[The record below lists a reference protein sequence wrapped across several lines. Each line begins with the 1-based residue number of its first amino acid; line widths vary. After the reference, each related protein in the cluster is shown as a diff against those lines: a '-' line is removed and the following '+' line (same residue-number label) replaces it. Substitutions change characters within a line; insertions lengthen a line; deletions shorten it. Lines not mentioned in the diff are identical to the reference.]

1 MGFME
6 NILQMELFQS
16 LLTALDGYL
25 EDGFNFLM
33 GQDLIIKVAM
43 IFGGAIIIFLGTL
56 DLVKRLSKLIF
67 IAFVLFAL
75 YFVYTNYLA

>member
-1 MGFME
+1 MGFIE

-25 EDGFNFLM
+25 QDGFTFLM
-33 GQDLIIKVAM
+33 DQDLIIKVAM

>member
-6 NILQMELFQS
+6 NILQMELFQT
-16 LLTALDGYL
+16 LLDALDGYL
-25 EDGFNFLM
+25 QDGFNFLM

-56 DLVKRLSKLIF
+56 ELVKRLSKLIF